1 MTQTIEQLQLRIAEM
16 EDALSWIKNIAD
28 VNYEQDTKL
37 RTQGARTLA
46 RISKRA
52 TTCLQNKDAK

>member
-1 MTQTIEQLQLRIAEM
+1 METDIKQLKAQIAEM
-16 EDALSWIKNIAD
+16 QETLQWIKNIAD

-52 TTCLQNKDAK
+52 ASCLQN